1 MCLIAGSLQL
11 CVSYC
16 REFIAVCFLLQGVF
30 SCVFLHCRE
39 FIAVC
44 SLALDLNG
52 RLIEEDQLE
61 YQENMRQNFRDMV
74 NNLSDI
80 LEEQVNAQLS

>member
-1 MCLIAGSLQL
+1 M
-11 CVSYC
+11 
-16 REFIAVCFLLQGVF
+16 
-30 SCVFLHCRE
+30 
-39 FIAVC
+39 C

-80 LEEQVNAQLS
+80 LEEQVNAQLPCKQDCGVSSLFGRLQ

>member
-1 MCLIAGSLQL
+1 MCLSLQAVFT
-11 CVSYC
+11 CVS
-16 REFIAVCFLLQGVF
+16 
-30 SCVFLHCRE
+30 HCRE

-61 YQENMRQNFRDMV
+61 YQENMRQNFWDMV

-80 LEEQVNAQLS
+80 LEEQVNAQLPCKQDCGVSSLFGRLQ